1 MPLGLAIKNRNS
13 VIVASDSDGGTLEH
27 YGQMIPVSER
37 AIMLVVGNT
46 EGVKAPLM
54 KIMPRI
60 KTESAPATIA
70 QLVQA
75 ELTVAVVP
83 NLAAFKGR
91 VEVIVAGLDPIRHT
105 EEPTLYYMDSAQDFY
120 LKLIKADAV
129 AAGATAAVTALTAG
143 HSYAESSTDQLKVLA
158 KECMAATKLRWPE
171 ALKNHVQMALIAR
184 GGIQIQEY

>member
-1 MPLGLAIKNRNS
+1 MPLGLAIKNRNA
-13 VIVASDSDGGTLEH
+13 VVVASDTAGGPIEH
-27 YGQMIPVSER
+27 YGQMMAVSER
-37 AIMLVVGNT
+37 AILLLVGNT
-46 EGVKAPLM
+46 EGVKAPIL
-54 KIMPRI
+54 KILPRI

-83 NLAAFKGR
+83 KLAEFKGR
-91 VEVIVAGLDPIRHT
+91 VEVVVAGLDPISHT
-105 EEPTLYYMDSAQDFY
+105 EEPSLYYMDSAQDFY
-120 LKLIKADAV
+120 LKLVTADAV

-158 KECMAATKLRWPE
+158 KECMAATKLRWPN
-171 ALKNHVQMALIAR
+171 ALKNHVHMALIAR